1 MNGRPAGAAHLFDAV
16 LLDKESGQASV
27 QDAVASVRPCIFRQG
42 GGTISHLTVRLR
54 KTYLLRGQWGRD
66 RLFSSWVFKDRASAR
81 AVTPLLTWP
90 PKPEQL
96 PAFQRES
103 VLQGGAN
110 AANQSKEE
118 LGDPARH
125 FHWYRCFQGPV

>member
-1 MNGRPAGAAHLFDAV
+1 MFP
-16 LLDKESGQASV
+16 
-27 QDAVASVRPCIFRQG
+27 QG
-42 GGTISHLTVRLR
+42 VGTITPLTVRLR

-81 AVTPLLTWP
+81 AVTLLPTRP

-110 AANQSKEE
+110 AANESKEE

-125 FHWYRCFQGPV
+125 FRRYRCLQRPV